1 MIKDQ
6 KNNKITCIAKNLAL
20 FGILLIFIISSLTLI
35 INTKAADDIEWEIM
49 LNFDEP
55 GGAHDYVIFGEK
67 PDANDKG
74 FPDMYDM
81 PKPPAPID
89 PYIRAWLDNN
99 LTEPYN
105 ILLADYRKSP
115 DTYKIWNLSVIWN
128 PLDESSTTITISWN
142 IQNTTNI
149 EYDSIKFYEK
159 GNSNPIF
166 DLLDETSYSSLF
178 KANEPQQF
186 QIICQY
192 DNSKGKTDNIEI
204 SPLSLIIA
212 LIIIVIIALL
222 IIYWKTKR

>member
-1 MIKDQ
+1 MK
-6 KNNKITCIAKNLAL
+6 KYYKNKITNITKVLVV
-20 FGILLIFIISSLTLI
+20 FGILLPFIISTLTLVM
-35 INTKAADDIEWEIM
+35 NTKAADDIEWEIM

-55 GGAHDYVIFGEK
+55 SGAHDYAIFGEK
-67 PDANDKG
+67 PDANDEG

-89 PYIRAWLDNN
+89 PYIRVWLDNN